1 MSRINTNMAAL
12 TATQQRNSASQRLE
26 TALERLGSGLR
37 INSAKDDAA
46 GLAIANRMSANLRAN
61 NKVHQGVNDGVS
73 LIQTAEGG
81 LDSIN
86 TILHR
91 ARELAAQAA
100 NDTLSDQDRRSINLE
115 YQSLRDEID
124 RTVLSTEAF
133 GKYPLAPETPL
144 APAEKLGN
152 TQHIIDKLSPNQR
165 SYSSGIVSVAYIPS
179 GATNVVIDIDS
190 LSADDD
196 IQVFTRDGV
205 HLVGTPIIGSP
216 DNPTDTVWQSR
227 GITDAASA
235 ESQLLTEANGFNSG
249 ATYDSSAFADG
260 SNSYDTV
267 NPPATASYNGM
278 TITYSGDRE
287 RQAASETGDDPATI
301 NDGTVNGQTLERV
314 TIDTTTEPLV
324 LMVVGSG
331 AFYASSTWD
340 DMPVNYETPD
350 APIGTATD
358 VITRASSGEKAEKV
372 TIEPTPADHVSLGLD
387 GVALEPRDKALEAI
401 AKLDGAFSKINDY
414 RSQYGAL
421 QNRFESVLDSVA
433 TDTQSLKAAR
443 SRIMDADYAVESAN
457 LLRQQIIQNAG
468 STMLAQANQTPQ
480 SILNLLGS

>member
-1 MSRINTNMAAL
+1 
-12 TATQQRNSASQRLE
+12 
-26 TALERLGSGLR
+26 
-37 INSAKDDAA
+37 
-46 GLAIANRMSANLRAN
+46 
-61 NKVHQGVNDGVS
+61 
-73 LIQTAEGG
+73 
-81 LDSIN
+81 
-86 TILHR
+86 
-91 ARELAAQAA
+91 
-100 NDTLSDQDRRSINLE
+100 
-115 YQSLRDEID
+115 
-124 RTVLSTEAF
+124 
-133 GKYPLAPETPL
+133 
-144 APAEKLGN
+144 
-152 TQHIIDKLSPNQR
+152 
-165 SYSSGIVSVAYIPS
+165 
-179 GATNVVIDIDS
+179 
-190 LSADDD
+190 
-196 IQVFTRDGV
+196 
-205 HLVGTPIIGSP
+205 
-216 DNPTDTVWQSR
+216 
-227 GITDAASA
+227 
-235 ESQLLTEANGFNSG
+235 
-249 ATYDSSAFADG
+249 
-260 SNSYDTV
+260 
-267 NPPATASYNGM
+267 
-278 TITYSGDRE
+278 YSGDRE